1 MALERST
8 KTIQD
13 LTDFANDKMCA
24 SLNKIYEQ
32 DPGMFCAEVRHT
44 AQRFRTKCKEEFP
57 GILLDCNQRNLL
69 PQSGFARLSVTTTE
83 ISHAFRPDWAVWLSV
98 NEYLYEHGEELGL

>member
-13 LTDFANDKMCA
+13 LIKFADDKMRAGLDKLDKEDSRLLYAGLCELA
-24 SLNKIYEQ
+24 
-32 DPGMFCAEVRHT
+32 T
-44 AQRFRTKCKEEFP
+44 RFRTRCEKEFP
-57 GILLDCNQRNLL
+57 GILLDCNQHNLL

-98 NEYLYEHGEELGL
+98 HEYLLVHEQDLGI

>member
-24 SLNKIYEQ
+24 SLNKLGEE
-32 DPGMFCAEVRHT
+32 DPHLLCAALREL
-44 AQRFRTKCKEEFP
+44 ALRFKTNCKKDFP
-57 GILLDCNQRNLL
+57 GILLECNQRNLL

-83 ISHAFRPDWAVWLSV
+83 ISHAFRPDWAIWLSV
-98 NEYLYEHGEELGL
+98 YEYLEEHGAELGL